1 MRTYDLPDEYY
12 LTSKEL
18 DLKNEE
24 EYKDY
29 FIVLEKVQKVI
40 KEKFDFEIE
49 GFEYALDRDRD
60 KTKILGIFIRD
71 IDWVLDD

>member
-29 FIVLEKVQKVI
+29 FIVLEKAQKVI

-60 KTKILGIFIRD
+60 KTKILGIFIWD

>member
-12 LTSKEL
+12 LTSEEL

-29 FIVLEKVQKVI
+29 FIVLEKAQKVI

-49 GFEYALDRDRD
+49 SFEYTLDRDRD

-71 IDWVLDD
+71 IDWILDF

>member
-29 FIVLEKVQKVI
+29 FIVLEKAQKVI